1 MATFKYTAK
10 NNEAKTIIGK
20 IAAESKSAVVEELRK
35 RNLIIISVE
44 ELKGAS
50 AKGGEGSLFK
60 NKKIKPDEIV
70 IFCRQLA
77 TMIEAGIPIV
87 QALDALREQI
97 NHPVFKKV
105 LNNVHDDIQTGSS
118 LSAAFAKYPRVF
130 DVFFVNMVKVGETG
144 GVLHIVLDRVAAYM
158 EKSLKL
164 KRKVQ
169 SAMMYPAVV
178 VSMAILITVGLL
190 VKVVPTFA
198 QIYSSFD
205 QELPVM
211 TKLLI
216 TISDVLK
223 RQLLFFVGG
232 ISIVVFGLRK
242 WYKTDKGALAI
253 DSAILKL
260 PLFGELLRKV
270 AISRFCRTLATLLQS
285 GVPILESF
293 DILLRTIGNRLL
305 ENVVEEVKN
314 SVREGESLAAPLAK
328 SPVFP
333 SMVTRMIAIGEKSGQ
348 LDKMLLKI
356 AEFYDDQVDAA
367 VEGLTSIIEP
377 LIIGVLGIMIGFIVI
392 ALFMPIMNIT
402 SLIK

>member
-1 MATFKYTAK
+1 MATFKYIAK
-10 NNEAKTIIGK
+10 NNEAKTIMGK
-20 IAAESKSAVVEELRK
+20 IAAESKAAVVEELRK

-44 ELKGAS
+44 EIRGAS
-50 AKGGEGSLFK
+50 AKDGEGRLFQT
-60 NKKIKPDEIV
+60 KKIKPDEIV

-87 QALDALREQI
+87 QALDALREQVS
-97 NHPVFKKV
+97 HPVFKKV
-105 LNNVHDDIQTGSS
+105 LSSVHDDIQTGSS
-118 LSAAFAKYPRVF
+118 LSAAFAKHPRVF

-144 GVLHIVLDRVAAYM
+144 GVLHTVLDRVAAYM

-198 QIYSSFD
+198 QIYNSFD
-205 QELPVM
+205 QELPAM

-223 RQLLFFVGG
+223 RQLLFFIGG
-232 ISIVVFGLRK
+232 ISIVVFALKK

-253 DSAILKL
+253 DSAILRF

-270 AISRFCRTLATLLQS
+270 AISRFSRTLATLLQS
-285 GVPILESF
+285 GVPILESL
-293 DILLRTIGNRLL
+293 DILLKTIGNRLL

-328 SPVFP
+328 SSVFP

-377 LIIGVLGIMIGFIVI
+377 LIIGVLGIMIAFIVI